1 MQKQETTKSKIPTY
15 LFSNRPSVKI
25 ARIAIFTA
33 LAVIGS
39 FIKPDP
45 ASSIAFDSFAGFIV
59 ALLFGG
65 IEGALVCGLG
75 HIATSVISGF
85 PMGILHIPIAIG
97 MAIAGGAIGAT
108 NKTKYRAAFI
118 PALIIGVAINTAMVF
133 PLAPLLGP
141 TFDIGLVI
149 ATALAPGLLVVASL
163 NALLAGIVYIAIRG
177 KNPLDKPK
185 HLFSFFN
192 PNKKRS
198 THFPVHTIRRNRDRL
213 RLKRRNR
220 TQTP

>member
-1 MQKQETTKSKIPTY
+1 MQQQKTQSKIPSY
-15 LFSNRPSVKI
+15 LFSKRPSVRI

-65 IEGALVCGLG
+65 VEGALVCGLG
-75 HIATSVISGF
+75 HLATAVISGF

-108 NKTKYRAAFI
+108 NKYKNRAAFI

-141 TFDIGLVI
+141 TFDAGLLV
-149 ATALAPGLLVVASL
+149 ATALAPGLLIVASL
-163 NALLAGIVYIAIRG
+163 NALLAGLVYIAVRG
-177 KNPLDKPK
+177 KKPA
-185 HLFSFFN
+185 
-192 PNKKRS
+192 
-198 THFPVHTIRRNRDRL
+198 
-213 RLKRRNR
+213 
-220 TQTP
+220 